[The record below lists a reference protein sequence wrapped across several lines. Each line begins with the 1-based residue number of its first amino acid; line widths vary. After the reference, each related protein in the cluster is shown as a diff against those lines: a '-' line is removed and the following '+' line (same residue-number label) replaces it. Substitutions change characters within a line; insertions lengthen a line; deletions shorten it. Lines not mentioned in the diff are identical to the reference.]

1 MNEYK
6 TVNQNFYLEV
16 MHRLCDEFRRIREEV
31 GKTLL

>member
-16 MHRLCDEFRRIREEV
+16 MHRLCDTFRGIREKV
-31 GKTLL
+31 GKTVL